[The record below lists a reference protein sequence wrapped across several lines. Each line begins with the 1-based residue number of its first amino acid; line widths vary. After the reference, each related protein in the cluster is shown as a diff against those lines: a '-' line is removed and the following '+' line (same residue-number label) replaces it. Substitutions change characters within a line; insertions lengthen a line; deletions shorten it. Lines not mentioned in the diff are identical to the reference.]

1 MTSTTPTVSVVIPSH
16 NSSSTIVRALESVAH
31 QTLPVNEVI
40 VVDDAS
46 SDSTVSVV
54 NTYSQQSPLP
64 IVVHQLHHNLG
75 PGATRN
81 TGWEHARGD
90 LIAFLDADDAWHP
103 RKIESQVAVMI
114 AHPNVAMSCHTHRFD
129 IDGAWGE
136 LTDHEPI
143 TSHNLDDF
151 LVRNRCA
158 TPTVMLRRSLPERF
172 TTEHHYA
179 EDYLLWMR
187 IAAHHG
193 PCLKINAPLTHCA
206 NPAFGGGGLSGNLIA
221 MERAE
226 LAAFRTL
233 RREGL
238 ISTPRLLT
246 ASLWSLTKFVIRI
259 IDRRLIPIR
268 SRRR

>member
-1 MTSTTPTVSVVIPSH
+1 VTSATLTVSVVIPTH
-16 NSSSTIVRALESVAH
+16 NSASTIVRALDSVAH
-31 QTLPVNEVI
+31 QTFSVHEVI

-46 SDSTVSVV
+46 SDDTVNVV
-54 NTYSQQSPLP
+54 RTYAQQSLLP

-81 TGWEHARGD
+81 TGWEHATGD
-90 LIAFLDADDAWHP
+90 LIAFLDADDSWHP
-103 RKIESQVAVMI
+103 RKIESQVAVMV
-114 AHPNVAMSCHTHRFD
+114 AHPNIAMSCHTHRFD
-129 IDGAWGE
+129 IDGAWCE
-136 LTDHEPI
+136 LTDQEPI
-143 TSHNLDDF
+143 TSHDLGDF
-151 LVRNRCA
+151 LVKNRCA

-187 IAAHHG
+187 IVGHHG

-206 NPAFGGGGLSGNLIA
+206 NPAFGGNGLSGNLVA

-226 LAAFRTL
+226 LAAYRTV

-238 ISTPRLLT
+238 ISTLRLLT
-246 ASLWSLTKFVIRI
+246 ASLWSLAKFVVRV

>member
-1 MTSTTPTVSVVIPSH
+1 MNGATPTVSVVIPSH
-16 NSSSTIVRALESVAH
+16 NSSSTIVRALDSVAH
-31 QTLPVNEVI
+31 QTRAVSEVI

-46 SDSTVSVV
+46 SDNTVSIV
-54 NTYSQQSPLP
+54 NSYAQQSPLP

-81 TGWEHARGD
+81 TGWEHASGD

-103 RKIESQVAVMI
+103 RKVESQMAVMV
-114 AHPNVAMSCHTHRFD
+114 AHPNVVMSCHTHRFD
-129 IDGAWGE
+129 IDGVWCE

-143 TSHNLDDF
+143 TSHDLDDF
-151 LVRNRCA
+151 LVKNRCA
-158 TPTVMLRRSLPERF
+158 TPTVMVRRSLPERF
-172 TTEHHYA
+172 TTEHHHA

-187 IAAHHG
+187 IVAHHG

-206 NPAFGGGGLSGNLIA
+206 NPAFGGSGLSGNLIA

-226 LAAFRTL
+226 LAAYRTL

-238 ISTPRLLT
+238 ISTPQLLT
-246 ASLWSLTKFVIRI
+246 ASLWSLTKFIIRV